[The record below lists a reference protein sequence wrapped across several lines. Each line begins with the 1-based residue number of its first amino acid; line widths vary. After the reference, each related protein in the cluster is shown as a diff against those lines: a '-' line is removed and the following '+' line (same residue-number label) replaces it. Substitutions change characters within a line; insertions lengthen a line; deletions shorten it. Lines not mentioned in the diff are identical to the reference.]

1 MNEQTIILNTKVDSL
16 SFIDITVLR
25 TSIPITSLRNALRF
39 KFLIVSSSTIIQK
52 ILYAINIKQITWKI
66 NIFDD

>member
-25 TSIPITSLRNALRF
+25 TFIPITSLKNAFAISIERNDDN
-39 KFLIVSSSTIIQK
+39 ITINDCI
-52 ILYAINIKQITWKI
+52 IK
-66 NIFDD
+66 NL

>member
-16 SFIDITVLR
+16 SFINITVLR

-39 KFLIVSSSTIIQK
+39 KFLIVSSPTIISK
-52 ILYAINIKQITWKI
+52 ILYAINIKQIT
-66 NIFDD
+66 

>member
-16 SFIDITVLR
+16 SFIDITILR

-39 KFLIVSSSTIIQK
+39 KFLIVLSPTII
-52 ILYAINIKQITWKI
+52 
-66 NIFDD
+66 

>member
-16 SFIDITVLR
+16 SFIDITVLH

-39 KFLIVSSSTIIQK
+39 KFLIVSSPTII
-52 ILYAINIKQITWKI
+52 
-66 NIFDD
+66 

>member
-25 TSIPITSLRNALRF
+25 TSISITSLRNALRF
-39 KFLIVSSSTIIQK
+39 KFLIVSSPTIIQK
-52 ILYAINIKQITWKI
+52 ILYAINIKQIT
-66 NIFDD
+66 